1 MARLGRSGW
10 PDGVLDVGQGCFM
23 CWISVDGSH
32 VIHPPLRGATRAKLY
47 GAWDGPSITHWLR
60 SLPLLLP
67 ERQQEIVPRPRSKP
81 AGGGISREGWLILRR
96 PAPSKPRRGLQYPLK
111 SEYFFSLSRG
121 LTFESG
127 TSENPFVKQRLL
139 SWNQSLPLFLFTVFP
154 KDGNHCFSYRNLGWG
169 LIAKK
174 KNFISLEN

>member
-111 SEYFFSLSRG
+111 SEYFFSLSCLKGADLWKRNFWKSFCKAK
-121 LTFESG
+121 TSFMESKFA
-127 TSENPFVKQRLL
+127 FVFIHCL
-139 SWNQSLPLFLFTVFP
+139 S
-154 KDGNHCFSYRNLGWG
+154 
-169 LIAKK
+169 
-174 KNFISLEN
+174 